1 MQSFDEQEPPSPDAG
16 GGAPVSGNMIGGK
29 SGGGDPPL
37 SVETG
42 ASSPATASDV
52 ELPPSTAGTPPASSE
67 SGGLPGNGLEEPA
80 PPPAAPSGLDPV
92 FSNDGEP
99 VVFPEAQPK
108 QRATS
113 SGTGQHQR
121 NLIRSYLAPLFP
133 VGIERRAK
141 GRSVF
146 RLRRPRIMH
155 VVVAGDIGGAE
166 RLLVDLATRPDRT
179 RAEHQ
184 IALLTPN
191 PSLLAYFERAGVR
204 VHDRGIVRENPFA
217 YLWRSLG
224 PSDVSWLARTIDEER
239 AEVVHT
245 HTFGSHVLGTRA
257 ALRTGRPQIR
267 TEHHVGHYFDASTSL
282 FTRWAAAR
290 TERFVAV
297 SEYVRRVI
305 AGAAPRIGG
314 RTRVVRNGVD
324 TDYWSPRPRKDRGFR
339 IGVVCRLTAWKRVN
353 LVIEAAAAARAEL
366 WVIGDGEERARL
378 EAVARRRGAAVR
390 FVGHQL
396 DPRALVAE
404 CDAVMSAADRE
415 PLGLS
420 LLESLS
426 MERPVLAVDG
436 GGIREI
442 VQHDVTGLV
451 VGAPTVAALAEAI
464 VQARSNPEGLA
475 RMGAAGRRF
484 VLRECGV
491 DAMCEGYASVYEE
504 PRSA

>member
-1 MQSFDEQEPPSPDAG
+1 
-16 GGAPVSGNMIGGK
+16 
-29 SGGGDPPL
+29 
-37 SVETG
+37 
-42 ASSPATASDV
+42 
-52 ELPPSTAGTPPASSE
+52 
-67 SGGLPGNGLEEPA
+67 
-80 PPPAAPSGLDPV
+80 
-92 FSNDGEP
+92 
-99 VVFPEAQPK
+99 
-108 QRATS
+108 
-113 SGTGQHQR
+113 
-121 NLIRSYLAPLFP
+121 
-133 VGIERRAK
+133 
-141 GRSVF
+141 
-146 RLRRPRIMH
+146 MH

-191 PSLLAYFERAGVR
+191 RSLLAYFDRAGVR
-204 VHDRGIVRENPFA
+204 VHDRGIVRENPIA

-224 PSDVSWLARTIDEER
+224 PSDVAWLARRIDQER
-239 AEVVHT
+239 ADVVHT

-290 TERFVAV
+290 TKRFVAV

-305 AGAAPRIGG
+305 ADTAPKIGS
-314 RTRVVRNGVD
+314 RTWVVRNGVD
-324 TDYWSPRPRKDRGFR
+324 TDYWSPRPRQKPGFR
-339 IGVVCRLTAWKRVN
+339 VGVVCRLTAWKRVK
-353 LVIEAAAAARAEL
+353 LVVEAAAATGAEL

-378 EAVARRRGAAVR
+378 EAVARRQGSAVR
-390 FVGHQL
+390 FFGHQT
-396 DPRALVAE
+396 DPRAWVAE

-436 GGIREI
+436 GGVREI
-442 VQHDVTGLV
+442 VQHDVTGV
-451 VGAPTVAALAEAI
+451 IAGAPTAAALAEAI
-464 VQARSNPEGLA
+464 VYARNDPVRLA
-475 RMGAAGRRF
+475 RMGMAGRRF

-491 DAMCEGYASVYEE
+491 DAMCEGYASIYEE
-504 PRSA
+504 TRSA